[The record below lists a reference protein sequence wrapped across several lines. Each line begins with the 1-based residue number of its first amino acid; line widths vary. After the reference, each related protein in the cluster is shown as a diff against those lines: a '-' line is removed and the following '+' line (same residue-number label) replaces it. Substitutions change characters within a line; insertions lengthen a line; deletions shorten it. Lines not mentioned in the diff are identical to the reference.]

1 MKKKI
6 LIASLLACSCLSGM
20 AQVNESEKWSMTAWW
35 GMNQTKQ
42 KEMSSKAGL
51 MLGMGVDYHITGP
64 WAVQSGLYYQSQ
76 NYGEG
81 IGGDVTRIGIPLTAK
96 CYVWRSLAIEAGVQ
110 VDFRI
115 AGGNTDVPAY
125 TYSGAIGTIETH
137 WADDVY
143 TWLPVGLS
151 YEMGNFVV
159 GARYLFGLKKIE
171 LSGTAKMTY
180 SSTNWTY
187 EGDHAPQ
194 MLQLMMGY
202 RF

>member
-1 MKKKI
+1 MGHD
-6 LIASLLACSCLSGM
+6 SLVGYEPDEAEGD
-20 AQVNESEKWSMTAWW
+20 VIK
-35 GMNQTKQ
+35 GGPD
-42 KEMSSKAGL
+42 AGYGRGL
-51 MLGMGVDYHITGP
+51 PHHWPLGRT
-64 WAVQSGLYYQSQ
+64 YQSQ

-125 TYSGAIGTIETH
+125 SYSGAIGTIETR

-159 GARYLFGLKKIE
+159 GARYLFGLKRIE

-180 SSTNWTY
+180 SLTNWTY
-187 EGDHAPQ
+187 EGDYAPQ